1 MIARKDFR
9 AALLYHDAI
18 PLLIAEELMKSCP
31 PLSPHDTLET
41 ALNRFTQYE
50 VDSLPVI
57 NPKAGKNIVLG
68 LVTHNDLMK
77 AYQHAMEKMKR

>member
-18 PLLIAEELMKSCP
+18 PLLISEELMKSCS

-41 ALNRFTQYE
+41 VLGKFTQNE
-50 VDSLPVI
+50 VDSLPVVTG
-57 NPKAGKNIVLG
+57 NNILLG
-68 LVTHNDLMK
+68 LVTHNDLIK
-77 AYQHAMEKMKR
+77 AYQHAIEQMNK